1 MKDLMTITYW
11 RLGHPLPVESPSDFY
26 YVNLARRLYTTI
38 RSTEMG
44 LQSTE
49 AWVAETAM
57 TLAYYMEDVVSGL
70 GFWHTLVSKHKALYG
85 KYLPFYAVD
94 EEDYY
99 ADEINP
105 QDVNFL
111 LWMAVQDNKRETL
124 INPENPYLLELAQ
137 TLFRQLDREFEK
149 APINELLVEK
159 LRDADTYRDLNAL
172 SVAAIRMMGG
182 TYLFRSFTAQTE
194 TLVAREV
201 DSLLVSKAQAPLR
214 EYTVRFMQVFVRNT
228 GALALKGTEWM
239 SALLNFWGLESISKQ
254 VAEMEIISPAYYQMK
269 NYDTE
274 RLVLEAFDGTEYS
287 LRRDIFEPL
296 VDQLLD
302 ANKVCLCMLVRYNG
316 EWNTAGAVS
325 WYPATELFEQ
335 YKNLRQERKRIN
347 EEACQKVV
355 DATGGYPM
363 VYFEDWNAFMEWG
376 RKHNVIEEGFK
387 PTLEMQKGRCL
398 ALFASPREGMTLV
411 PNEARFIC
419 DPDHNP
425 CYNAAQAR
433 RGSLNLL
440 ISAGNLSTDMLHF
453 ILDHQLIPDATL
465 AALKDGEHGKQLVQE
480 NLDFIARFMRT
491 IDY

>member
-1 MKDLMTITYW
+1 
-11 RLGHPLPVESPSDFY
+11 
-26 YVNLARRLYTTI
+26 
-38 RSTEMG
+38 
-44 LQSTE
+44 
-49 AWVAETAM
+49 
-57 TLAYYMEDVVSGL
+57 
-70 GFWHTLVSKHKALYG
+70 
-85 KYLPFYAVD
+85 
-94 EEDYY
+94 
-99 ADEINP
+99 
-105 QDVNFL
+105 
-111 LWMAVQDNKRETL
+111 
-124 INPENPYLLELAQ
+124 
-137 TLFRQLDREFEK
+137 
-149 APINELLVEK
+149 
-159 LRDADTYRDLNAL
+159 
-172 SVAAIRMMGG
+172 
-182 TYLFRSFTAQTE
+182 
-194 TLVAREV
+194 
-201 DSLLVSKAQAPLR
+201 
-214 EYTVRFMQVFVRNT
+214 
-228 GALALKGTEWM
+228 
-239 SALLNFWGLESISKQ
+239 
-254 VAEMEIISPAYYQMK
+254 
-269 NYDTE
+269 
-274 RLVLEAFDGTEYS
+274 
-287 LRRDIFEPL
+287 
-296 VDQLLD
+296 
-302 ANKVCLCMLVRYNG
+302 MLVRYNG